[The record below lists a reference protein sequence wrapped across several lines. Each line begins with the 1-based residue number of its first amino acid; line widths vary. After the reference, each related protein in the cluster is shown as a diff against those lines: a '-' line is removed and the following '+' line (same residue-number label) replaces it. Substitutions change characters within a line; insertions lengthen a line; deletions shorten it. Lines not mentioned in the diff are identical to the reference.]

1 MKELKR
7 KQDEEELRRR
17 EEASRHSV
25 GTDKTDGERSETQS
39 IKSAGNYLIKTINQ
53 FLILLLEHF
62 IATILLY
69 DCYDIAMIELT
80 ENCFLLHTVCD
91 ISNHYI
97 FIGNVS
103 SKLFNYSINFVVI
116 TFDYLPIKKL
126 KKTLF

>member
-39 IKSAGNYLIKTINQ
+39 IKSGGNCLIKTINE

-69 DCYDIAMIELT
+69 DCYDIAMIGLT

-91 ISNHYI
+91 ISNHYLYI
-97 FIGNVS
+97 Y
-103 SKLFNYSINFVVI
+103 K
-116 TFDYLPIKKL
+116 
-126 KKTLF
+126 